1 MNEPDQFADKAF
13 NDDENYNFDNLASAN
28 FINAANY
35 RCNYCKAKFTFNTKL
50 YKHITSN
57 TYQI

>member
-1 MNEPDQFADKAF
+1 MDESDQFIDRAF
-13 NDDENYNFDNLASAN
+13 NDDEDYNFDNPASAN

-35 RCNYCKAKFTFNTKL
+35 RCNYYKTKFTSNIKL

-57 TYQI
+57 TY